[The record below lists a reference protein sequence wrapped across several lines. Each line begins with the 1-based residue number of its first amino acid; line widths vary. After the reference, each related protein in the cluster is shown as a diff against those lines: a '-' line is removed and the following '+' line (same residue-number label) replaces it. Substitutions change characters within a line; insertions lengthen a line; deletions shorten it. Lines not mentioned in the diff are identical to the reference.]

1 LKIKIY
7 TTVKDESYVFIGSDK
22 VGSPYYAKELPDGS
36 FDGVEF
42 DVYGNPVTKNY
53 PGHIVRVWE
62 FTFKTFTGR
71 TQCDLERRL
80 TSYKVPGTNS
90 QPSTLTWTTQ
100 VAALLMQDWIRPDT
114 GSAVIEVDDNTVLD
128 LPRSIFTGLMLDERL
143 AQGNV
148 YTDVEIEQEKNFS
161 TANTLNT

>member
-1 LKIKIY
+1 MKIKIY
-7 TTVKDESYVFIGSDK
+7 TTVKDDSYVFIGSDK
-22 VGSPYYAKELPDGS
+22 VGSPYFVKGLPDGS

-42 DVYGNPVTKNY
+42 DVYGNPRATNF

-80 TSYKVPGTNS
+80 AAYKVPGTNS

-100 VAALLMQDWIRPDT
+100 VAALLLTDWVRPDT
-114 GSAVIEVDDNTVLD
+114 GSAVIKVDDNTVLD

-143 AQGNV
+143 AQGNT
-148 YTDVEIEQEKNFS
+148 YSEVELEQEKNS
-161 TANTLNT
+161 LTANTVTT